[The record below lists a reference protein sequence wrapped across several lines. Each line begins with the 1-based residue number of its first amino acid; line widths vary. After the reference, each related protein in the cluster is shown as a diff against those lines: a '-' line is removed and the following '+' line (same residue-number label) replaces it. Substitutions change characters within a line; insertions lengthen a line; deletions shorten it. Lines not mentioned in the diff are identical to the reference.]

1 MTSSSRLFVGSL
13 PFRFS
18 EGELLDLF
26 VPYGRVIF
34 IRIVKDKFHKS
45 RGLAFVEFDS
55 VDSAVA
61 AQKALHGYYL
71 IDRTIIVDFAKPD
84 PKSQVGDT
92 TDPQSETVFRPAPR
106 PQTPPSESTLPT
118 RAKSFKP
125 RRPQT
130 RPIPIR
136 GADDKG
142 HLRQS
147 VFNSRVHG
155 SRPGK
160 KFASRTRKD
169 SRR

>member
-84 PKSQVGDT
+84 PKSLVGET
-92 TDPQSETVFRPAPR
+92 SDPQSETVFRPSPR
-106 PQTPPSESTLPT
+106 PQTQPT
-118 RAKSFKP
+118 DQAPARSKSFKS

-130 RPIPIR
+130 RPTQVR
-136 GADDKG
+136 GADAKG

-160 KFASRTRKD
+160 KFASRTRKK
-169 SRR
+169 S